1 MRRGARMKRRE
12 FITVLGGALTWAS
25 IAHAAPNAAIRA
37 ACHEDAKRL
46 CVNAFGNPEAVRT
59 CMREHHEQL
68 SNKCKATIAE
78 VKRGGNSAQGKNPQ
92 LRASRRERCIAYVQQ
107 DYRYKPK
114 QGAKPA
120 LERCMHG
127 EPIPANFNEREGF

>member
-25 IAHAAPNAAIRA
+25 IAHAAPNAAIRV

-59 CMREHHEQL
+59 CMREHHQQL
-68 SNKCKATIAE
+68 SDKCKATIAE

-92 LRASRRERCIAYVQQ
+92 LRASRRERCIAYVQLQ
-107 DYRYKPK
+107 
-114 QGAKPA
+114 AKARRKTSTRA
-120 LERCMHG
+120 LHAWRADTG
-127 EPIPANFNEREGF
+127 QFQ

>member
-68 SNKCKATIAE
+68 SDKCKATIAK

-92 LRASRRERCIAYVQQ
+92 SAPAVVKDALPTSSRITATSQSKAQ
-107 DYRYKPK
+107 N
-114 QGAKPA
+114 Q
-120 LERCMHG
+120 H
-127 EPIPANFNEREGF
+127 